1 MDLETEKRFNNPRK
15 NSILNTYQIGSR
27 IEDLEIIDFEYDHK
41 LGLIPV
47 CRCVKCGRI
56 KRMIKVVLDERKG
69 CTHRTCGQYLKTK
82 DPKFYNSWQSLKTRI
97 YNENYRFYHRY
108 GGRNLTCDYDLFID
122 FYDDMYESYL
132 EHVRLHGTDTSID
145 RIDNDKGYIKGN
157 LRWATQKE
165 QVNNSSN
172 GQKEFEAIS
181 PDGKRFVSRN
191 QSDFAKEHNLISNQ
205 ISAVLR
211 GRFKSTLGW
220 KFRNLDI

>member
-1 MDLETEKRFNNPRK
+1 
-15 NSILNTYQIGSR
+15 
-27 IEDLEIIDFEYDHK
+27 
-41 LGLIPV
+41 
-47 CRCVKCGRI
+47 
-56 KRMIKVVLDERKG
+56 
-69 CTHRTCGQYLKTK
+69 
-82 DPKFYNSWQSLKTRI
+82 
-97 YNENYRFYHRY
+97 
-108 GGRNLTCDYDLFID
+108 
-122 FYDDMYESYL
+122 MYESYL

-220 KFRNLDI
+220 KFRYLD